1 MSTVAQT
8 DLAELLR
15 RDKVHHNL
23 AAAPLVEHS
32 IQRGEARLASNG
44 SLVAYTGR
52 TGRSPKDKFIIKDEF
67 TADRVNWGAVNQPI
81 EPQKFDALYDRVMEY
96 LRDRE
101 LFVQDLYAGAD
112 PGYR

>member
-32 IQRGEARLASNG
+32 IQRGEADDLAAAG
-44 SLVAYTGR
+44 RYLVRPAHEVFHRPSGQRPY
-52 TGRSPKDKFIIKDEF
+52 
-67 TADRVNWGAVNQPI
+67 N
-81 EPQKFDALYDRVMEY
+81 
-96 LRDRE
+96 LRP
-101 LFVQDLYAGAD
+101 LSA
-112 PGYR
+112 